1 MVIFHKKK
9 NLNESGT
16 DVSIRFHA
24 VRTLGIDAARN
35 RETMKQVRTLVSNG
49 LNCSWILN
57 IQ

>member
-1 MVIFHKKK
+1 MVIFPKKK

-24 VRTLGIDAARN
+24 LRTLGADAARN

-49 LNCSWILN
+49 LNCPWI
-57 IQ
+57 